1 MHNIGFKIK
10 KIREL
15 KNFTQVY
22 MASQL
27 DISQNA
33 YSKIENEACKLDI
46 NRFIEISKIL
56 NVCPKKIIN
65 FDVDQLL
72 N

>member
-1 MHNIGFKIK
+1 
-10 KIREL
+10 
-15 KNFTQVY
+15 